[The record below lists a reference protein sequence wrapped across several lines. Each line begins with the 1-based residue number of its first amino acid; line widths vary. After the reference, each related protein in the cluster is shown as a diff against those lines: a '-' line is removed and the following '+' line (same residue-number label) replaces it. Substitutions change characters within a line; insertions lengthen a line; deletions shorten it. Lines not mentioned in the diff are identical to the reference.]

1 MTSPAPSEQAD
12 TRPSSMLDD
21 EAQKIL
27 SDAVKSISPKIW
39 ESIAAAQQTVPQ
51 GGGADLRFI
60 RTRGTAD
67 AFIY

>member
-1 MTSPAPSEQAD
+1 MTSPAPYEQAD
-12 TRPSSMLDD
+12 TRLSSMLDD

-51 GGGADLRFI
+51 AEEP
-60 RTRGTAD
+60 TYVYSYTGTAD